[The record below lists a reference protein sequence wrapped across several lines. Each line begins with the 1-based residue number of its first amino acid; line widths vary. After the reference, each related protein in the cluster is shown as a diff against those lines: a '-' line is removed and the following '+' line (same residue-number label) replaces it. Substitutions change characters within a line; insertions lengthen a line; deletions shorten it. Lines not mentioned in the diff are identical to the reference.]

1 MTKRSHE
8 EALQTKKQIMDAA
21 ISLFT
26 IKGYKKTSL
35 SDVARAAGVT
45 RGAIYWHFEN
55 KGELLIELLQSIA
68 KDKNLVEPL
77 LDAAKENEFDPLG
90 CIRKWLYAHG
100 SNDANLFFSSEL
112 VKIASS
118 IMHEI
123 VGEED
128 LRYKMYELVRNYVYY
143 LKEGIKNAVRRRQL
157 PSDVDIE
164 LAAEAI
170 NLMLSG
176 YVMSVRQDKAYWTLN
191 RYYRLVDSC
200 LISLVSI
207 KRDSSHYL

>member
-1 MTKRSHE
+1 MPKRTHE

-21 ISLFT
+21 VTLFSS
-26 IKGYKKTSL
+26 KGYEKTSL

-55 KGELLIELLQSIA
+55 KGELLIELLQAIA

-77 LDAAKENEFDPLG
+77 LDSAKESEFDPLG

-100 SNDANLFFSSEL
+100 SNEANLLFVSEIAKIGSSAL
-112 VKIASS
+112 L
-118 IMHEI
+118 EI
-123 VGEED
+123 IGEEE
-128 LRYKMYELVRNYVYY
+128 LHYRMHELVRNRVYY
-143 LKEGIKNAVRRRQL
+143 LKEGIKNAIRRRQL
-157 PSDVDIE
+157 PADVDVE

-170 NLMLSG
+170 NLMLVG
-176 YVMSVRQDKAYWTLN
+176 YVLAVRKDKAFWTLN
-191 RYYRLVDSC
+191 RYYRLVDAC

-207 KRDSSHYL
+207 KRDMNSY

>member
-1 MTKRSHE
+1 MPKRTHE

-21 ISLFT
+21 VTLFSS
-26 IKGYKKTSL
+26 KGYKKTSL

-55 KGELLIELLQSIA
+55 KGELLIELLQAIA

-77 LDAAKENEFDPLG
+77 LDSAKESEFDPLG

-100 SNDANLFFSSEL
+100 TNEANLLFVSEIAKIGSSAL
-112 VKIASS
+112 L
-118 IMHEI
+118 EI
-123 VGEED
+123 IGEEE
-128 LRYKMYELVRNYVYY
+128 LHYRMHELVRNRVYY
-143 LKEGIKNAVRRRQL
+143 LKEGIKNAIRRRQL
-157 PSDVDIE
+157 PADVDVE

-170 NLMLSG
+170 NLMLVG
-176 YVMSVRQDKAYWTLN
+176 YVLAVRKDKAFWTLN
-191 RYYRLVDSC
+191 RYYRLVDAC

-207 KRDSSHYL
+207 KRDMNSY

>member
-26 IKGYKKTSL
+26 IKGYEKTSL

-55 KGELLIELLQSIA
+55 KGELLIELLQAIA

-77 LDAAKENEFDPLG
+77 LDSAKESEFDPLG

-100 SNDANLFFSSEL
+100 TNEANLLFVSEIAKIGSSAL
-112 VKIASS
+112 L
-118 IMHEI
+118 EI
-123 VGEED
+123 IGEEE
-128 LRYKMYELVRNYVYY
+128 LHYRMHELVRNRVYY
-143 LKEGIKNAVRRRQL
+143 LKEGIKNAIRRRQL
-157 PSDVDIE
+157 PADVDVE

-170 NLMLSG
+170 NLMLVG
-176 YVMSVRQDKAYWTLN
+176 YVLAVRKDKAFWTLN
-191 RYYRLVDSC
+191 RYYRLVDAC

-207 KRDSSHYL
+207 KRDMNSY

>member
-1 MTKRSHE
+1 MPKRTHE

-21 ISLFT
+21 VTLFSS
-26 IKGYKKTSL
+26 KGYEKTSL

-55 KGELLIELLQSIA
+55 KGELLIELLQAIA

-77 LDAAKENEFDPLG
+77 LDSAKESEFDPLG

-100 SNDANLFFSSEL
+100 TNEANLLFVSEIAKIGSSAL
-112 VKIASS
+112 L
-118 IMHEI
+118 EI
-123 VGEED
+123 IGEEE
-128 LRYKMYELVRNYVYY
+128 LHYRMHELVRNRVYY
-143 LKEGIKNAVRRRQL
+143 LKEGIKNAIRRRQL
-157 PSDVDIE
+157 PADVDVE

-170 NLMLSG
+170 NLMLVG
-176 YVMSVRQDKAYWTLN
+176 YVLAVRKDKAFWTLN
-191 RYYRLVDSC
+191 RYYRLVDAC

-207 KRDSSHYL
+207 KRDMNSY

>member
-1 MTKRSHE
+1 MPKRTHE

-21 ISLFT
+21 VTLFSS
-26 IKGYKKTSL
+26 KGYEKTSL

-55 KGELLIELLQSIA
+55 KGELLIELLQAIA

-77 LDAAKENEFDPLG
+77 LDSAKESEFDPLG

-100 SNDANLFFSSEL
+100 TNEANLLFVSEIAKIGSSAL
-112 VKIASS
+112 L
-118 IMHEI
+118 EI
-123 VGEED
+123 IGEEE
-128 LRYKMYELVRNYVYY
+128 LHYRMHELVRNRVYY
-143 LKEGIKNAVRRRQL
+143 LKEGIKNAIRRRQL
-157 PSDVDIE
+157 PADVDVE

-170 NLMLSG
+170 NLMLVG
-176 YVMSVRQDKAYWTLN
+176 YVLAVRKDKAFWTLN
-191 RYYRLVDSC
+191 RYYRLVDAC

-207 KRDSSHYL
+207 KREMNSY

>member
-1 MTKRSHE
+1 MPKRTHE

-21 ISLFT
+21 VTLFSS
-26 IKGYKKTSL
+26 KGYEKTSL

-55 KGELLIELLQSIA
+55 KGELLIELLQAIA

-77 LDAAKENEFDPLG
+77 LDSAKESEFDPLG

-100 SNDANLFFSSEL
+100 TNEANLLFVSEIAKIGSSALLEIIGEEEL
-112 VKIASS
+112 HYR
-118 IMHEI
+118 MHE
-123 VGEED
+123 
-128 LRYKMYELVRNYVYY
+128 MVRNRVYY
-143 LKEGIKNAVRRRQL
+143 LKEGIKNAIRRRQL
-157 PSDVDIE
+157 PADVDVE

-170 NLMLSG
+170 NLMLVG
-176 YVMSVRQDKAYWTLN
+176 YVLAVRKDKAFWTLN
-191 RYYRLVDSC
+191 RYYRLVDAC

-207 KRDSSHYL
+207 KRDMNSY

>member
-1 MTKRSHE
+1 MPKRTHE

-21 ISLFT
+21 VTLFSS
-26 IKGYKKTSL
+26 KGDEKTSL

-55 KGELLIELLQSIA
+55 KGELLIELLQAIA

-77 LDAAKENEFDPLG
+77 LDSAKESEFDPLG

-100 SNDANLFFSSEL
+100 TNEANLLFVSEIAKIGSSAL
-112 VKIASS
+112 L
-118 IMHEI
+118 EI
-123 VGEED
+123 IGEEE
-128 LRYKMYELVRNYVYY
+128 LHYRMHELVRNRVYY
-143 LKEGIKNAVRRRQL
+143 LKEGIKNAIRRRQL
-157 PSDVDIE
+157 PADVDVE

-170 NLMLSG
+170 NLMLVG
-176 YVMSVRQDKAYWTLN
+176 YVLAVRKDKAFWTLN
-191 RYYRLVDSC
+191 RYYRLVDAC

-207 KRDSSHYL
+207 KRDMNSY

>member
-1 MTKRSHE
+1 MPKRTHE

-21 ISLFT
+21 VTLFSS
-26 IKGYKKTSL
+26 KGYEKTSL

-55 KGELLIELLQSIA
+55 KGELLIELLQAIA

-77 LDAAKENEFDPLG
+77 LDPAKESEFDPLG

-100 SNDANLFFSSEL
+100 TNEANLLFVSEIAKIGSSAL
-112 VKIASS
+112 L
-118 IMHEI
+118 EI
-123 VGEED
+123 IGEEE
-128 LRYKMYELVRNYVYY
+128 LHYRMHELVRNRVYY
-143 LKEGIKNAVRRRQL
+143 LKEGIKNAIRRRQL
-157 PSDVDIE
+157 PADVDVE

-170 NLMLSG
+170 NLMLVG
-176 YVMSVRQDKAYWTLN
+176 YVLAVRKDKAFWTLN
-191 RYYRLVDSC
+191 RYYRLVDAC

-207 KRDSSHYL
+207 KRDMNSY

>member
-1 MTKRSHE
+1 MPKRTHE

-21 ISLFT
+21 VTLFSS
-26 IKGYKKTSL
+26 KGYEKTSL

-55 KGELLIELLQSIA
+55 KGELLIELLQAIA

-77 LDAAKENEFDPLG
+77 LDSAKESEFDPLG

-100 SNDANLFFSSEL
+100 TNEANLLFVSEIAKIGSSAL
-112 VKIASS
+112 L
-118 IMHEI
+118 EI
-123 VGEED
+123 IGEEE
-128 LRYKMYELVRNYVYY
+128 LHYRMHELVRNRVYY
-143 LKEGIKNAVRRRQL
+143 LKEGIKNAIRRRQL
-157 PSDVDIE
+157 PADVDVD

-170 NLMLSG
+170 NLMLVG
-176 YVMSVRQDKAYWTLN
+176 YVLAVRKDKAFWTLN
-191 RYYRLVDSC
+191 RYYRLVDAC

-207 KRDSSHYL
+207 KRDMNSY

>member
-1 MTKRSHE
+1 MPKRTHE

-21 ISLFT
+21 VTLFSS
-26 IKGYKKTSL
+26 KGYEKTSL

-55 KGELLIELLQSIA
+55 NGELLIELLQAIA

-77 LDAAKENEFDPLG
+77 LDSAKESEFDPLG

-100 SNDANLFFSSEL
+100 TNEANLLFVSEIAKIGSSALLEIIGEEEL
-112 VKIASS
+112 HYR
-118 IMHEI
+118 MHE
-123 VGEED
+123 
-128 LRYKMYELVRNYVYY
+128 MVRNRDYY
-143 LKEGIKNAVRRRQL
+143 LKEVIKNAIRRRQL
-157 PSDVDIE
+157 PADVDVE

-170 NLMLSG
+170 NLMLVG
-176 YVMSVRQDKAYWTLN
+176 YVLAVRKDKAFWTLN
-191 RYYRLVDSC
+191 RYYRLVDAC

-207 KRDSSHYL
+207 KRDMNSY

>member
-1 MTKRSHE
+1 MPKRTHE

-21 ISLFT
+21 VTLFSS
-26 IKGYKKTSL
+26 KGYEKTSL

-55 KGELLIELLQSIA
+55 KGELLIELLQAIA

-77 LDAAKENEFDPLG
+77 LDSTKESEFDPLG

-100 SNDANLFFSSEL
+100 TNEANLLFVSEIAKIGSSAL
-112 VKIASS
+112 L
-118 IMHEI
+118 EI
-123 VGEED
+123 IGEEE
-128 LRYKMYELVRNYVYY
+128 LHYRMHELVRNRVYY
-143 LKEGIKNAVRRRQL
+143 LKEGIKNAIRRRQL
-157 PSDVDIE
+157 PADVDVE

-170 NLMLSG
+170 NLMLVG
-176 YVMSVRQDKAYWTLN
+176 YVLAVRKDKAFWTLN
-191 RYYRLVDSC
+191 RYYRLVDAC

-207 KRDSSHYL
+207 KRDMNSY

>member
-1 MTKRSHE
+1 MPKRTHE

-21 ISLFT
+21 VTLFSS
-26 IKGYKKTSL
+26 KGYEKTSL

-55 KGELLIELLQSIA
+55 KGELLIELLQAIA

-77 LDAAKENEFDPLG
+77 LDSAKESEFDPLG

-100 SNDANLFFSSEL
+100 TNEANLLFVSEIAKIGSSAL
-112 VKIASS
+112 L
-118 IMHEI
+118 EI
-123 VGEED
+123 IGEEE
-128 LRYKMYELVRNYVYY
+128 LHYRMHELVRNRVYY
-143 LKEGIKNAVRRRQL
+143 LKEGIKNAIRRRQL
-157 PSDVDIE
+157 PADVDVV

-170 NLMLSG
+170 NLMLVG
-176 YVMSVRQDKAYWTLN
+176 YVLAVRKDKAFWTLN
-191 RYYRLVDSC
+191 RYYRLVDAC

-207 KRDSSHYL
+207 KRDMNSY

>member
-1 MTKRSHE
+1 MAVPKY
-8 EALQTKKQIMDAA
+8 L
-21 ISLFT
+21 
-26 IKGYKKTSL
+26 
-35 SDVARAAGVT
+35 
-45 RGAIYWHFEN
+45 
-55 KGELLIELLQSIA
+55 
-68 KDKNLVEPL
+68 
-77 LDAAKENEFDPLG
+77 
-90 CIRKWLYAHG
+90 
-100 SNDANLFFSSEL
+100 
-112 VKIASS
+112 
-118 IMHEI
+118 
-123 VGEED
+123 EED
-128 LRYKMYELVRNYVYY
+128 LKR

>member
-1 MTKRSHE
+1 MPKRTHE

-21 ISLFT
+21 VTLFSS
-26 IKGYKKTSL
+26 KGYEKTSL

-55 KGELLIELLQSIA
+55 KGELLIELLQAIA

-77 LDAAKENEFDPLG
+77 LDSAKESEFDPLG

-100 SNDANLFFSSEL
+100 TEANLLFVSEIA
-112 VKIASS
+112 KIGLSALL
-118 IMHEI
+118 EI
-123 VGEED
+123 IGEEE
-128 LRYKMYELVRNYVYY
+128 LHYRMHELVRNRVYY
-143 LKEGIKNAVRRRQL
+143 LKEGIKNAIRRRQL
-157 PSDVDIE
+157 PADVDVE

-170 NLMLSG
+170 NLMLVG
-176 YVMSVRQDKAYWTLN
+176 YVLAVRKDKAFWTLN
-191 RYYRLVDSC
+191 RYYRLVDAC

-207 KRDSSHYL
+207 KRDMNSY

>member
-1 MTKRSHE
+1 MPKRTHE

-21 ISLFT
+21 VTLFSS
-26 IKGYKKTSL
+26 KGYEKTSL

-55 KGELLIELLQSIA
+55 KGELLIELLQAIA

-77 LDAAKENEFDPLG
+77 LDSAKESEFDPLG

-100 SNDANLFFSSEL
+100 TNEANLLFVSEIAKIGSSAL
-112 VKIASS
+112 L
-118 IMHEI
+118 EI
-123 VGEED
+123 IGEEE
-128 LRYKMYELVRNYVYY
+128 LHYRMHELVRNRVYY
-143 LKEGIKNAVRRRQL
+143 LKEGIKNAIRRRQL
-157 PSDVDIE
+157 PADVDVE

-170 NLMLSG
+170 NLMLVG
-176 YVMSVRQDKAYWTLN
+176 YVLAVRKDKAFWTLN
-191 RYYRLVDSC
+191 RYYRLVDAC

-207 KRDSSHYL
+207 KRDMNS